1 MMNDMTIAQRDKV
14 LADLRIMVSDA
25 EELLKLGAGDVS
37 DSAKSLRDRLQ
48 KSLGQARGNLTTL
61 QAAATEKVKA
71 AGHVADE
78 YVHENPWRAIAAGAG
93 VGLVV
98 GLLISRR

>member
-1 MMNDMTIAQRDKV
+1 MSEMTVAQRDK
-14 LADLRIMVSDA
+14 LLTDMRIMVTDA

-37 DSAKSLRDRLQ
+37 ETARSLRDRLQ
-48 KSLGQARGNLTTL
+48 KSLSQARGNLTNL

-71 AGHVADE
+71 AGHAADE
-78 YVHENPWRAIAAGAG
+78 YVHENPWRAVAAGAG
-93 VGLVV
+93 IGLVV

>member
-1 MMNDMTIAQRDKV
+1 MSEMTVVQRDKL
-14 LADLRIMVSDA
+14 LADMRIMVNDA

-37 DSAKSLRDRLQ
+37 EGAKGLRDRLQ
-48 KSLGQARGNLTTL
+48 KSLSQARGNLTNL
-61 QAAATEKVKA
+61 QAVATEKARA
-71 AGHVADE
+71 AGHAADE